1 MLGFNYNNFKDAVK
15 RSEEEKHEEL
25 TKDVN
30 QVRAFVE
37 KILTLSLDNCA
48 NKARTNYPGVEL

>member
-1 MLGFNYNNFKDAVK
+1 MLGFNYNNFKQAVK
-15 RSEEEKHEEL
+15 AVEEEKQEEL

-37 KILTLSLDNCA
+37 KMLSLSLDSCA
-48 NKARTNYPGVEL
+48 SRARSSYPGVEL

>member
-1 MLGFNYNNFKDAVK
+1 MLGFNYNRFKDAVK
-15 RSEEEKHEEL
+15 QGEELKHEEL

-37 KILTLSLDNCA
+37 KMLSLSLDGCA
-48 NKARTNYPGVEL
+48 NQARTNYPGLEV

>member
-1 MLGFNYNNFKDAVK
+1 MSGFDYNNFKQAVK
-15 RSEEEKHEEL
+15 AVEEEKHEEL

-37 KILTLSLDNCA
+37 KMLSLSLDSCA
-48 NKARTNYPGVEL
+48 NRARTNYPGVEL

>member
-1 MLGFNYNNFKDAVK
+1 MSGFNYNRFKEAVK
-15 RSEEEKHEEL
+15 ANETEKHEEL

-37 KILTLSLDNCA
+37 KILSLSLDSCA
-48 NKARTNYPGVEL
+48 NKARMDYPGVEL